1 MTIRKYIVLIG
12 LVLLVWLGTRSC
24 IVTAN
29 REVIQ
34 KVKTNYE
41 AQVKQICQELN
52 LPAEYFLALI
62 ILECSARKN
71 PPSRYEPHV
80 FEKLKAVKN
89 GKLTTYSGLTKADL
103 QPYNEASLK
112 LLATSWGAL
121 QIMGYNCVGLKITID
136 ELKGANSLRYGIYW
150 CKLNYGKYLEKKDFK
165 NAFHIHN
172 TGKPYPFFWFPQTH
186 DPLYVNKGLAYANAL
201 SAEWN

>member
-1 MTIRKYIVLIG
+1 MNFRKYI
-12 LVLLVWLGTRSC
+12 LVIALVWLAWIGGRSC
-24 IVTAN
+24 VVTAN

-34 KVKTNYE
+34 KVKINYE
-41 AQVKQICQELN
+41 AQVQQICQELN
-52 LPAEYFLALI
+52 LPPEYFLALI

-71 PPSRYEPHV
+71 PPSRYEPRV

-89 GKLTTYSGLTKADL
+89 GKLASYSGLTKADL
-103 QPYNEASLK
+103 QSYNEATLK

-121 QIMGYNCVGLKITID
+121 QIMGYNCIFLKISIE
-136 ELKGANSLRYGIYW
+136 ELKGANSLWHGIHW
-150 CKLNYGKYLEKKDFK
+150 CKINYGKYLEKGDFK

-172 TGKPYPFFWFPQTH
+172 TGKPHPAFWFPQTH

-201 SAEWN
+201 SVEWN

>member
-1 MTIRKYIVLIG
+1 LRIRKYIVLIA
-12 LVLLVWLGTRSC
+12 LALLVWLGGRSC
-24 IVTAN
+24 VVTAN
-29 REVIQ
+29 KEVIQ
-34 KVKTNYE
+34 KVKANYE
-41 AQVKQICQELN
+41 PQVKQICQELN

-62 ILECSARKN
+62 ILECSARKK

-89 GKLTTYSGLTKADL
+89 GKLDSYSGLTKTDL
-103 QPYNEASLK
+103 QPRNEASLK

-121 QIMGYNCVGLKITID
+121 QIMGYNCISLKISID
-136 ELKGANSLRYGIYW
+136 QLKGANSLRYGILW
-150 CKLNYGKYLEKKDFK
+150 CKLSYGKYLEKKDFK

-172 TGKPYPFFWFPQTH
+172 TGKPYPSFWFPRTH